1 MINIYKPF
9 YSIHQILVTYII
21 FLFLLSACTGRTSNH
36 GVLNIDNNIQN
47 ILQNNMEKAE
57 VEILLG
63 PPSTISTFDKNKW
76 YYMSNIIHRAGVSK
90 PKILKHQIYEII
102 FDEENRV
109 IVVLQFDFSNFKEI
123 DYNDK
128 ETATKGNEQN
138 LFEMIVR
145 SSSKLPN

>member
-47 ILQNNMEKAE
+47 ILQNNMEKPE
-57 VEILLG
+57 GEILLG

-76 YYMSNIIHRAGVSK
+76 YYMSNKIHRVGVLK
-90 PKILKHQIYEII
+90 PKVLEHQIYEFKSKGAVEVITKPFTQEKQEKI
-102 FDEENRV
+102 FK
-109 IVVLQFDFSNFKEI
+109 LFSN
-123 DYNDK
+123 
-128 ETATKGNEQN
+128 
-138 LFEMIVR
+138 
-145 SSSKLPN
+145 

>member
-1 MINIYKPF
+1 MLQGP
-9 YSIHQILVTYII
+9 SQ
-21 FLFLLSACTGRTSNH
+21 LFQHALGLAGRAVRGMGQGRGH
-36 GVLNIDNNIQN
+36 FAV
-47 ILQNNMEKAE
+47 
-57 VEILLG
+57 
-63 PPSTISTFDKNKW
+63 
-76 YYMSNIIHRAGVSK
+76 IHRAGVSK
-90 PKILKHQIYEII
+90 PKVLKHQIYEII

-109 IVVLQFDFSNFKEI
+109 IEVQQYDLSNFKEI